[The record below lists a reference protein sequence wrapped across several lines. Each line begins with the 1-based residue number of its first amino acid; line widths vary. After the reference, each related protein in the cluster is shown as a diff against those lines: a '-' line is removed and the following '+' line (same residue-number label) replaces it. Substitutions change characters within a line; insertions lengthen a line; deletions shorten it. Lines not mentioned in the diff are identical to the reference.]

1 MYLIGKKGEKKKY
14 FLEKKMQIIIG
25 QLGLGIH
32 GDPRIMAAAPRTD
45 TSNRRSTSSG
55 AMTTYERR
63 PPACPEQGRD
73 DEMVIFGQ
81 DGRIHRLVSVFL
93 SLGSPGFL

>member
-1 MYLIGKKGEKKKY
+1 MYLIGKKGEKMKY

-45 TSNRRSTSSG
+45 TSNRRSTSL
-55 AMTTYERR
+55 ER
-63 PPACPEQGRD
+63 
-73 DEMVIFGQ
+73 
-81 DGRIHRLVSVFL
+81 
-93 SLGSPGFL
+93 